1 MIQINLLLI
10 SCVFLLSMLSANAR
24 AGVGTSGGGHVV
36 VCDGH
41 SLDKVVGYV
50 TVLDLYEARHVLN
63 LTLRAHQD
71 SLEKELELLAKQLHV
86 VLGNALSLPQPPTGD
101 SLLEW
106 WESRVQYIP
115 RMQGHT
121 ADLGAVPQLPKAC
134 TVRQIAIFDDSNG
147 VIHVNNDLWQSLDAF
162 NKAALIAHELI
173 YHERR
178 LSDREASSQTSRF
191 LVGRIFSTEA
201 IADSNTMLSEYR
213 ANHPNGI
220 KTPEEG
226 P

>member
-1 MIQINLLLI
+1 MKRINLLLI
-10 SCVFLLSMLSANAR
+10 SCVFLLSTIPTIAR

-41 SLDKVVGYV
+41 SIDKVGGYV
-50 TVLDLYEARHVLN
+50 TILDLYEARHVLN
-63 LTLRAHQD
+63 LTLRAQQD
-71 SLEKELELLAKQLHV
+71 SLEKELELLAKQLQI
-86 VLGNALSLPQPPTGD
+86 VLGNTLSLPQPPTGD

-115 RMQGHT
+115 RMLGQT
-121 ADLGAVPQLPKAC
+121 SDLGVVPQLPKAC
-134 TVRQIAIFDDSNG
+134 QVRQIAIFDDSNG
-147 VIHVNNDLWQSLDAF
+147 VIQVNNDLWQSLDDF

-191 LVGRIFSTEA
+191 LVGRIFSTETL
-201 IADSNTMLSEYR
+201 ADSNTMLSEYR
-213 ANHPNGI
+213 ANHPAGI
-220 KTPEEG
+220 KTPE
-226 P
+226 

>member
-1 MIQINLLLI
+1 MKQINLLLT
-10 SCVFLLSMLSANAR
+10 SCVFLLSMFFSKAR

-41 SLDKVVGYV
+41 SLHKVGGHV
-50 TVLDLYEARHVLN
+50 TILDLYEARHVLN
-63 LTLRAHQD
+63 LTLRAYQD
-71 SLEKELELLAKQLHV
+71 SLEKELDLLAKQLPI
-86 VLGNALSLPQPPTGD
+86 VLGNAHSLPNPLTGD

-106 WESRVQYIP
+106 WDNRAQYIP

-121 ADLGAVPQLPKAC
+121 TDLGVVPQLPRSC
-134 TVRQIAIFDDSNG
+134 HFRQIAIFDDSND
-147 VIHVNNDLWQSLDAF
+147 IIQVNNDLWQSLDDF

-173 YHERR
+173 YHELR

-201 IADSNTMLSEYR
+201 IADSNTVLSEYR

-220 KTPEEG
+220 KSPEEG